1 MPMRDLVLKRFLK
14 MIKDKGVDALT
25 LLVVSFLEFNF
36 NEDTKVKEVGDGYI
50 IKGDLVSKILLG
62 EFEEDG
68 WYKVKVEVK
77 DRKLLIKTNQIK
89 EVK

>member
-1 MPMRDLVLKRFLK
+1 MRDLVLKRFLK
-14 MIKDKGVDALT
+14 TIKDRGVDALT

-36 NEDTKVKEVGDGYI
+36 NENSKVRERGSGYI
-50 IKGDLVSKILLG
+50 IKGDLLSKLLLE
-62 EFEEDG
+62 EFEEDE
-68 WYKVKVEVK
+68 WYEIKVEVR